1 VALRTS
7 GVIPELAQR
16 PPVLG
21 LKVAG
26 RDADVAV
33 MPRIAG
39 LAISFAFIGIAFLA
53 GHLAHS
59 NTVFVTVM
67 VIGLMVRLVLRMAT
81 R

>member
-1 VALRTS
+1 
-7 GVIPELAQR
+7 
-16 PPVLG
+16 
-21 LKVAG
+21 
-26 RDADVAV
+26 

-39 LAISFAFIGIAFLA
+39 LAISFVFIGIAYLA
-53 GHLAHS
+53 GHLTHS